1 MTIALQKSPF
11 IGTTSSSFVSLYLR
25 CGRMDLAR
33 KVFNEIPERDVVAW
47 TALIIEHVHN
57 GEPQKG
63 LRCLRHM
70 HCEDAPM
77 PNARTWEGG
86 FLACGSLGA
95 VKRGCFSHTVFG
107 FGCVFQMWGS
117 LRSVSILL

>member
-1 MTIALQKSPF
+1 
-11 IGTTSSSFVSLYLR
+11 
-25 CGRMDLAR
+25 MDLAR

-95 VKRGCFSHTVFG
+95 VKRDLMCWTSIIGIYVRL
-107 FGCVFQMWGS
+107 GS
-117 LRSVSILL
+117 QECLEC

>member
-1 MTIALQKSPF
+1 
-11 IGTTSSSFVSLYLR
+11 
-25 CGRMDLAR
+25 MDLAR

-95 VKRGCFSHTVFG
+95 VKRATKTRNSLIGEFKKYANE
-107 FGCVFQMWGS
+107 S
-117 LRSVSILL
+117 LRFNPRCRHC